1 MKSQNGG
8 NTVDTTLVQA
18 ADLAGETMIN
28 SLAAGNAAAIAA
40 LYSKDAR
47 AYVPNA
53 GTVSGRDN
61 LLAAWQGGIDMGV
74 RKITLARAELV
85 QDDKTAFETGT
96 YAILNEEGTVTE
108 QGNSLLVWLR
118 EEGAWKWHRHIW
130 NHVPLAGG
138 V

>member
-85 QDDKTAFETGT
+85 QDDNTAFETGT

-108 QGNSLLVWLR
+108 QGILCSFGCMKRVHGNGIAISGIMFR
-118 EEGAWKWHRHIW
+118 
-130 NHVPLAGG
+130 
-138 V
+138 

>member
-8 NTVDTTLVQA
+8 NTVDAALAQA

-96 YAILNEEGTVTE
+96 YAILNAEGAVTE
-108 QGNSLLVWLR
+108 QGNSLLVWLH
-118 EEGAWKWHRHIW
+118 E
-130 NHVPLAGG
+130 
-138 V
+138 